1 MIASCMSPTKKV
13 EKGTD
18 EICEIADLAVEI
30 SELQEDI
37 DDLDD
42 EDEDD
47 RKDIAKKKIKI
58 SKLLIKALDKAEGIS
73 DDFLKLI
80 KAHYEDEDEW
90 EEVMEALDE
99 FDPESDCDIE
109 EANMNAIGVALAD
122 YIPAIDF

>member
-1 MIASCMSPTKKV
+1 MSPTKKV

-18 EICEIADLAVEI
+18 EICEIVDLAVEI
-30 SELQEDI
+30 SGLQEDI
-37 DDLDD
+37 EDLDD
-42 EDEDD
+42 EDKGD

-109 EANMNAIGVALAD
+109 EADMNAIGVALAD
-122 YIPAIDF
+122 YIPSINF